1 MFLGLVLALNKL
13 AKAASNKA
21 QEDRETVIT
30 SRHIASV
37 APVSYKNMLKQTQ
50 PLHIP
55 FLVCIGHIVEFE
67 GIEVY
72 FLIIRNTPKLLLHIL
87 SS

>member
-1 MFLGLVLALNKL
+1 MKRKYPRATLRKIIKGKRSVNLSKSVDIAVFLGLVLALNKL

-37 APVSYKNMLKQTQ
+37 APD
-50 PLHIP
+50 
-55 FLVCIGHIVEFE
+55 
-67 GIEVY
+67 
-72 FLIIRNTPKLLLHIL
+72 IL
-87 SS
+87 SSLKG

>member
-1 MFLGLVLALNKL
+1 MQVFLSLVLALNKL

-37 APVSYKNMLKQTQ
+37 APVSPQESKSLYCYINPSMCLGHTVKFERIATIYHVTLSRPLTQ
-50 PLHIP
+50 
-55 FLVCIGHIVEFE
+55 F
-67 GIEVY
+67 
-72 FLIIRNTPKLLLHIL
+72 L